1 VFKQHELEELVFAI
15 PTEQL
20 WKLLTYHESG
30 LIHGNIDSLNRI
42 VQKGLF
48 KKRSEL
54 EEDPAYKQM
63 IPYAIISHKES
74 ILLFKRTSGQAE
86 KRLHDKLHIGIG
98 GHMNPGHLMEQNQLY
113 VVDELTRELFEELNF
128 SEDCSIQRI
137 DFIGFIN
144 DDTIRVGLM
153 HIGLFYMIQVSNKN
167 IVVNETDKMTAE
179 WLDKPDFSQVYNEME
194 TWSRIAFDYFKE

>member
-1 VFKQHELEELVFAI
+1 MFKQHELEELVFAI

-30 LIHGNIDSLNRI
+30 LIHGNFDSLNRI

-74 ILLFKRTSGQAE
+74 ILLFKRTSGQA
-86 KRLHDKLHIGIG
+86 
-98 GHMNPGHLMEQNQLY
+98 
-113 VVDELTRELFEELNF
+113 
-128 SEDCSIQRI
+128 
-137 DFIGFIN
+137 
-144 DDTIRVGLM
+144 
-153 HIGLFYMIQVSNKN
+153 
-167 IVVNETDKMTAE
+167 
-179 WLDKPDFSQVYNEME
+179 
-194 TWSRIAFDYFKE
+194 

>member
-1 VFKQHELEELVFAI
+1 MFKQHELEELVFAI

-20 WKLLTYHESG
+20 WKLLTYQESG
-30 LIHGNIDSLNRI
+30 LIHGNINSLNRI
-42 VQKGLF
+42 VQKGFF

-54 EEDPAYKQM
+54 EEDPSYKQV

-98 GHMNPGHLMEQNQLY
+98 GHMNPGHSMEQDQLY
-113 VVDELTRELFEELNF
+113 VVDELKRELFEELNF

-137 DFIGFIN
+137 EFIGFIN

-194 TWSRIAFDYFKE
+194 TWSRIAFDYFKK

>member
-1 VFKQHELEELVFAI
+1 MFKQHELEELVFAI

-20 WKLLTYHESG
+20 WKLLTYQESG

-42 VQKGLF
+42 VQKGFF

-54 EEDPAYKQM
+54 EEDPSYKQM

-74 ILLFKRTSGQAE
+74 ILLFKRKSGQAE

-98 GHMNPGHLMEQNQLY
+98 GHMNPVHSIEQDQLY
-113 VVDELTRELFEELNF
+113 VVDELKRELFEELNF

-137 DFIGFIN
+137 EFIGFIN

-153 HIGLFYMIQVSNKN
+153 HIGLFYMIQVANKN

-179 WLDKPDFSQVYNEME
+179 WLDKPDFSQIYNEME
-194 TWSRIAFDYFKE
+194 TWSRIAFDCLKE

>member
-1 VFKQHELEELVFAI
+1 MFKQHELEELVFAI

-30 LIHGNIDSLNRI
+30 LIHGNFDSLNRI